1 LPSGFDVT
9 EPTGVAQVGSSTLIE
24 PGTIEE
30 VASVLAN
37 ASRARQRV
45 AIRGGGTKSGWGAA
59 TAAPVDIVLSTA
71 RLNAVVAHRHGD
83 LTATVQAG
91 ARLADMNRVLA
102 RHGQWIPLDPSWS
115 ERATIGGIVAT
126 NDSGPRRHRYGAPRD
141 LIIGIEVVRAD
152 GVPAKAGGIVVKNV
166 AGYDLSRLMT
176 GSFGSLAAIVSATF
190 KLYPRPPASRTVV
203 IDLSTDSARRGGPA
217 CPPAADTSVGRYEAI
232 VSALLSSH
240 LTPTAIE
247 LQVPPGNVLV
257 RFETIDVA
265 AEQQASAIVEIAEC
279 VGCRASVVAPDQETA
294 LWDAHSRRPWGG
306 EGAVI
311 KVALLPTD
319 IPATLGWL
327 ADAASGADY
336 DVVGRA
342 GVGVLLARIGGDA
355 AHQARLLNGLRDR
368 LPPQRGSAVLLRGSD
383 ALKSSVDPWGP
394 IGDGLAVMRTLK
406 HRFDPNGILNPGAG
420 PGGL

>member
-1 LPSGFDVT
+1 
-9 EPTGVAQVGSSTLIE
+9 
-24 PGTIEE
+24 
-30 VASVLAN
+30 
-37 ASRARQRV
+37 
-45 AIRGGGTKSGWGAA
+45 
-59 TAAPVDIVLSTA
+59 
-71 RLNAVVAHRHGD
+71 
-83 LTATVQAG
+83 
-91 ARLADMNRVLA
+91 M
-102 RHGQWIPLDPSWS
+102 
-115 ERATIGGIVAT
+115 
-126 NDSGPRRHRYGAPRD
+126 
-141 LIIGIEVVRAD
+141 
-152 GVPAKAGGIVVKNV
+152 
-166 AGYDLSRLMT
+166 
-176 GSFGSLAAIVSATF
+176 
-190 KLYPRPPASRTVV
+190 
-203 IDLSTDSARRGGPA
+203 
-217 CPPAADTSVGRYEAI
+217 
-232 VSALLSSH
+232 SALLSAH

-247 LQVPPGNVLV
+247 LQVPPGNLLV

-327 ADAASGADY
+327 ADAASGTDY

-383 ALKSSVDPWGP
+383 ALKSSARSAMASP
-394 IGDGLAVMRTLK
+394 
-406 HRFDPNGILNPGAG
+406 
-420 PGGL
+420 